1 VSFVDLGLRR
11 RFQNASTTLAV
22 IFIALGVTVLI
33 GWRYDIDAVKSISL
47 QFASMKPNTAV
58 GISLMG
64 LGAIGLRFFKSNVF
78 LPFVGVLL
86 AGLGAVTMS
95 QDLFGWNLHIDELLF
110 RDDPDSLEIGPD
122 GRMSPLTA
130 AGFILY
136 GVAMIIE
143 HRMTRAAQ
151 ILTILVG
158 LVGYLIF
165 SGYMFGLARLFRLE
179 SFSAMAAHTSI
190 VMLFAPA
197 AFMFARPEAGLARS
211 FIQNSTSGRLM
222 RRLIPTSLVVPL
234 ICGGLVQ
241 LGEEL
246 GWFSE
251 RVGETLIT
259 VFSAVSFSLLA
270 WWLARTV
277 ESHLVER
284 AGFQKSLGRAG
295 RELDRRKREL
305 EQFAFTISHDLKSP
319 LVSIRGFL
327 GLMQKD
333 IQDGRIEDAI
343 DSANEVGDAAG
354 HMNDIID
361 GILVYSRLGRI
372 DEDPTEIDVEE
383 LMYAIVDLHRPQSDE
398 ANAAINVKPDVPS
411 CFGYQA
417 SIRRALDNLYTNAL
431 KYAGAEGRPKI
442 ELGGFTV
449 DGECHYYV
457 KDNGPGI
464 APEYHDKVFELFHR
478 LDTDKSG
485 TGLGLASVAKIAEV
499 HQGRAWVES
508 TPGRGATFVI
518 AVPCDGT
525 DLKGVD

>member
-1 VSFVDLGLRR
+1 
-11 RFQNASTTLAV
+11 
-22 IFIALGVTVLI
+22 
-33 GWRYDIDAVKSISL
+33 
-47 QFASMKPNTAV
+47 
-58 GISLMG
+58 
-64 LGAIGLRFFKSNVF
+64 
-78 LPFVGVLL
+78 
-86 AGLGAVTMS
+86 
-95 QDLFGWNLHIDELLF
+95 
-110 RDDPDSLEIGPD
+110 
-122 GRMSPLTA
+122 
-130 AGFILY
+130 
-136 GVAMIIE
+136 
-143 HRMTRAAQ
+143 
-151 ILTILVG
+151 
-158 LVGYLIF
+158 
-165 SGYMFGLARLFRLE
+165 
-179 SFSAMAAHTSI
+179 
-190 VMLFAPA
+190 
-197 AFMFARPEAGLARS
+197 
-211 FIQNSTSGRLM
+211 
-222 RRLIPTSLVVPL
+222 LIPTSLIVPL

-284 AGFQKSLGRAG
+284 IGFQKSLGRAG

-333 IQDGRIEDAI
+333 IQDGRIEDAV

-383 LMYAIVDLHRPQSDE
+383 LMDAIVDLHRPQSDE
-398 ANAAINVKPDVPS
+398 VNAVINVAPNVPS
-411 CFGYQA
+411 CFGYRA
-417 SIRRALDNLYTNAL
+417 SIRRALDNLYANAL

-518 AVPCDGT
+518 AIPCDGT